1 MRTVFVT
8 ADDYGYNPAVDAA
21 ILDLL
26 EAGRLSGTGCMTR
39 SPRWQDAARQARPW
53 LAGGCFGLH
62 VDLTEFGPLRR
73 GLWPLIAASL
83 CRRLDDAALREEIHH
98 QCALFEEATGQVP
111 AYVDGHQHVHQL
123 PQVRDALLEVLTRR
137 YAGRLPRLRISG
149 ARPGDGSKSLFIAAL
164 GARALEHGA
173 ASAGFRVMPRLLGA
187 YGFDGDTAGYRRRL
201 AAWLFGAAQGDALMV
216 HPARVALP
224 DDPIGEARVRE
235 YAVLREDLPAVMAA
249 AGVGL
254 ARFDADTPER
264 GFKT

>member
-1 MRTVFVT
+1 MRAVFVT

-21 ILDLL
+21 IRDLL
-26 EAGRLSGTGCMTR
+26 QAGRLSGTGCMTR
-39 SPRWQDAARQARPW
+39 SPRWQDAAQQARSLLDEGP
-53 LAGGCFGLH
+53 FGLH
-62 VDLTEFGPLRR
+62 VDLTEFSPLRR

-83 CRRLDDAALREEIHH
+83 CRRLDDAALRDEIDH
-98 QCALFEEATGQVP
+98 QCALFEDATGHAP

-123 PQVRDALLEVLTRR
+123 PQVRDALLDVLTRR
-137 YAGRLPRLRISG
+137 YAGRLPWLRISG

-164 GARALEHGA
+164 GAPALERRA
-173 ASAGFRVMPRLLGA
+173 TAAGFRVMPRLLGA

-201 AAWLFGAAQGDALMV
+201 AAWLSGAADGDALMV
-216 HPARVALP
+216 HPASAALP

-254 ARFDADTPER
+254 ARFDTDTHGR
-264 GFKT
+264 RCKT